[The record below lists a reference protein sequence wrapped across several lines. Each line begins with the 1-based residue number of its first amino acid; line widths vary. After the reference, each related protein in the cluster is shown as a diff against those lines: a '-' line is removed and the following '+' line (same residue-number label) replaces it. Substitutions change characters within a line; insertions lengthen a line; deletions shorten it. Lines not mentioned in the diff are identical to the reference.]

1 MKIVRY
7 ILLMTLGVLAVQ
19 GLAVGFGSGTS
30 NRRLTAP
37 NMCDRNR
44 NRNQGAQSSQ
54 EVGQRTTRTSVKS
67 TSNSDAWGDLNDED
81 DAKLKG
87 KVKKP
92 VRVLSPEAKSI
103 KGDIKVE
110 LGEGHGETREEAL
123 KEALK
128 DVLQKVVG
136 VYVDSEFRMNNDE
149 IIKDQIITHSNGL
162 IEEYK
167 VLDEADDENGRGKVV
182 TIRARVRIR
191 DFVARV
197 KKIAPAQ
204 TVAVDGVL
212 MASDIGNQL
221 NAEALL
227 RKELEDLDLT
237 SLMEV
242 KIEKSIKSEILSS
255 KDGVVVMRYAYTV
268 RYSPK
273 KYYKEFLPR
282 LDRVLTQI
290 ANAKPKTTIVE
301 AKITK
306 QDMMPIGMG
315 DYVMNQ
321 IWPGK
326 FVQNYRVWIRDA
338 YYSSPDL
345 RTKVA
350 FAVSDVSK
358 SGVIRV
364 REWPL
369 SDHLLGVFRELHDKA
384 YDEHPEIKCSLNI
397 FDAADNVVATA
408 TTPVPIIMRRIGDP
422 AGSLKNGF
430 SPLLHILGGVGRDE
444 SIDHCSDRI
453 LATKAIGFID
463 IPINAEDVSRIK
475 ALRIKLESNSKGR

>member
-1 MKIVRY
+1 MKTVRY

-19 GLAVGFGSGTS
+19 GLAVGFGSDPS

-54 EVGQRTTRTSVKS
+54 EVGQRMTRTSVKS
-67 TSNSDAWGDLNDED
+67 TSNLDAWGDWNDED
-81 DAKLKG
+81 DAKPSG
-87 KVKKP
+87 KAKKP

-182 TIRARVRIR
+182 TIRAHVRIR

-204 TVAVDGVL
+204 TVAVDGAL

-242 KIEKSIKSEILSS
+242 KIEKSIKPEIQSS
-255 KDGVVVMRYAYTV
+255 KDGVVVMRYAYVV

-282 LDRVLTQI
+282 LNRVLTQI
-290 ANAKPKTTIVE
+290 AKGKPKTTVIAGRMEKINLRPVGRSGRGDIVGRAWQDRSVSE
-301 AKITK
+301 NAVWLGNNSYSPARGVVGVVWKIT
-306 QDMMPIGMG
+306 
-315 DYVMNQ
+315 
-321 IWPGK
+321 PG
-326 FVQNYRVWIRDA
+326 
-338 YYSSPDL
+338 
-345 RTKVA
+345 
-350 FAVSDVSK
+350 
-358 SGVIRV
+358 GVINV
-364 REWPL
+364 REWTL
-369 SDHLLGVFRELHDKA
+369 SDHLAGVFSELRDKVYRYA
-384 YDEHPEIKCSLNI
+384 DEVECVLTAMDSDGETISTGVDYLRDIGRVYLLQERCFHPTFGFL
-397 FDAADNVVATA
+397 
-408 TTPVPIIMRRIGDP
+408 GDP
-422 AGSLKNGF
+422 F
-430 SPLLHILGGVGRDE
+430 LLGAKHV
-444 SIDHCSDRI
+444 
-453 LATKAIGFID
+453 GFID
-463 IPINAEDVSRIK
+463 ISINAEDVSRIK
-475 ALRIKLESNSKGR
+475 ALRIKLEPNSKGR